1 MVMYSV
7 STYLKKQISENPKNT
22 LATTQNTLATA
33 YCIYTLKNNNNT
45 LATTQKNLSTTQLQ
59 T

>member
-45 LATTQKNLSTTQLQ
+45 LATTQKNLSTT
-59 T
+59 